1 MGLRVYFLHVLVRQ
15 KTLINER
22 FSPELSVR
30 LAQNLSKQRA
40 KAFTKESREHFYEV
54 LRAKM
59 VELDILNR
67 PECILNCDESG
78 YSGSFG
84 RKKIF
89 ARKGDKNPHALAPY
103 NEKLVYTVLV
113 RFFYF

>member
-1 MGLRVYFLHVLVRQ
+1 
-15 KTLINER
+15 
-22 FSPELSVR
+22 LSLR

-40 KAFTKESREHFYEV
+40 KAFTKETKDHFFEV
-54 LRAKM
+54 LRTKL

-78 YSGSFG
+78 YAGSFG
-84 RKKIF
+84 QKKLF
-89 ARKGDKNPHALAPY
+89 ARKGDKNPHALAPN

-113 RFFYF
+113 SFFLETNFSP